1 MAAAFDVFMV
11 SMMILLLLAIVMA
24 MLELVRWDK

>member
-11 SMMILLLLAIVMA
+11 IMMILLLFAIVMA
-24 MLELVRWDK
+24 ILELVRWDK